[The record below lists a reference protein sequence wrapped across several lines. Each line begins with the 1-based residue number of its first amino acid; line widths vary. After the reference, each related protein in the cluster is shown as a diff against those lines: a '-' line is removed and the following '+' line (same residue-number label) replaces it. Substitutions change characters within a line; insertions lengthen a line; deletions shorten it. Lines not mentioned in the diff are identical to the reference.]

1 MSESEEKVQP
11 FSSFSSFRRSHLN
24 MFIYSFAD
32 MFPEPIEGTWIYYM
46 NQTEKGQVC
55 FCEDKIVESDWYKK
69 HGTWEYDNEKGILI
83 WDNQMTNERIHK
95 FYFSHELNAA
105 VLFEPRSNPPA
116 TMKKENNVK
125 RKHKTVQSNHEMNSK
140 FYV

>member
-1 MSESEEKVQP
+1 
-11 FSSFSSFRRSHLN
+11 
-24 MFIYSFAD
+24 

-46 NQTEKGQVC
+46 NQTENGQVC

-69 HGTWEYDNEKGILI
+69 HGTWEYDHNKGILI
-83 WDNQMTNERIHK
+83 WDTQMTNEGIHK
-95 FYFSHELNAA
+95 FYFSYELNAA

-125 RKHKTVQSNHEMNSK
+125 RKHKTMQPNREMSYK
-140 FYV
+140 FYVQR

>member
-1 MSESEEKVQP
+1 
-11 FSSFSSFRRSHLN
+11 
-24 MFIYSFAD
+24 MFIYSLAD
-32 MFPEPIEGTWIYYM
+32 MFPGPIEGTWIYYM

-55 FCEDKIVESDWYKK
+55 FCEDKIVESDWCKK
-69 HGTWEYDNEKGILI
+69 HGTWEYDHDKGILI
-83 WDNQMTNERIHK
+83 WDMQKTNEGIHK

-116 TMKKENNVK
+116 TMKKENDVK
-125 RKHKTVQSNHEMNSK
+125 RKHKTMQSKHEMSYK